1 VYAPSVPVID
11 RGCAVCFC
19 VDRDRPAEHA
29 LLTLL
34 LMVASGRSYG
44 SIYRNLCFTH
54 RRTIDRGLKM
64 AQQDTR
70 TIVVEPGCFQNV
82 SGSDEDELG

>member
-1 VYAPSVPVID
+1 MLID

-34 LMVASGRSYG
+34 LMVASGRSYN
-44 SIYRNLCFTH
+44 SIYRDLCFMH

-64 AQQDTR
+64 ASADTR
-70 TIVVEPGCFQNV
+70 TIVVEPACSQNV
-82 SGSDEDELG
+82 SGSEDDELV